1 MPWTKLPESQ
11 GGKSQDLGR
20 GTDLGQGLRGG
31 QSAGGGGLPCCPAS
45 SAAAPVRRGLVRTSG
60 GQAEALQ
67 GKSTPCPFPLLC
79 GVGAGWSDRWGRTDW
94 LVASAS
100 RDPRI
105 CPPGG
110 PPPRAWQVGSVNSRG
125 GGWAKQA
132 ASPTQTHSRGAGRRR
147 CGQKLCPQH
156 GIVHGPWRPLSPS
169 YQRPA
174 QQQAGQRSPRPA
186 RPEPHPPCLL
196 QVREDLP
203 AARPVGPGQAQDGSP
218 EEHGGPNLPGDLE
231 GTPWA
236 NIHLLSLPAAGGHRA
251 RVHEGSSRP

>member
-60 GQAEALQ
+60 QAEAPQ

-105 CPPGG
+105 CPPGA
-110 PPPRAWQVGSVNSRG
+110 PPPHLSL
-125 GGWAKQA
+125 
-132 ASPTQTHSRGAGRRR
+132 AG
-147 CGQKLCPQH
+147 
-156 GIVHGPWRPLSPS
+156 
-169 YQRPA
+169 
-174 QQQAGQRSPRPA
+174 GQRQLQGWGLGKAGSITHPDTFQGCWPQTVWTEAVSPA
-186 RPEPHPPCLL
+186 
-196 QVREDLP
+196 
-203 AARPVGPGQAQDGSP
+203 
-218 EEHGGPNLPGDLE
+218 
-231 GTPWA
+231 W
-236 NIHLLSLPAAGGHRA
+236 HRA
-251 RVHEGSSRP
+251 RSVAAPEPFLSAPSSAAGRAKIPAPCSP